1 MGARIPPQSLAARI
15 LAAVVVHGRYLD
27 SALHES
33 REQAGALAPL
43 VQEMTYGVARH
54 YFSLTAIAGQLLR
67 QPLKARDEDIRL
79 LLLVGLYQ
87 LRDMRT
93 PPARAVNETVEAAET
108 LGKPWAKGLINAC
121 LRHYQRDRERLE
133 AAVAPTHTTGRMSE
147 ANRDSFTARSP
158 RLHPEVETAS
168 KQHDETRTDHPR
180 WLLEQLQAA
189 WPDDWPAIVDANN
202 ARPPLW
208 LRVNLQRT
216 SRDDLVTR
224 LRGEGIEVQTVDAP
238 DSAILIDPPRPVE
251 ALPGFAEGLLS
262 VQDIGA
268 QFAAGL
274 LGALPGERVL
284 DACAAPGGKTAHL
297 LERTPG
303 LELLALDVAPERVER
318 IRSNLERLGLS
329 AVVRCA
335 DATDPD
341 RWWDGRP
348 FDRLLLDVPCSASGV
363 IRRHPDVKL
372 RRQAADLPRLRATQ
386 AALLESLWPLLKPGG
401 KLLYVTCSVL
411 PDENE
416 RQISHFLETHPE
428 AREWPVRL
436 PVGRARSHGW
446 QLLPGETDGFYY
458 AGLVKSSQP

>member
-1 MGARIPPQSLAARI
+1 MGTRIPPQSLAARI
-15 LAAVVVHGRYLD
+15 LAAVVVHGRFLD
-27 SALHES
+27 GALHEL
-33 REQAGALAPL
+33 RGEAGELAPL
-43 VQEMTYGVARH
+43 VQEMTYGVARR
-54 YFSLTAIAGQLLR
+54 YFSLNALAAQLLR
-67 QPLKARDEDIRL
+67 EPLKARDEDLRL
-79 LLLVGLYQ
+79 LLLTGLYQ
-87 LRDMRT
+87 LREMRT
-93 PPARAVNETVEAAET
+93 PPARAVNETVAAAET
-108 LGKPWAKGLINAC
+108 LGKPWARGLINAC
-121 LRHYQRDRERLE
+121 LRRYQRERDPLE
-133 AAVAPTHTTGRMSE
+133 AALARDLE
-147 ANRDSFTARSP
+147 ARA
-158 RLHPEVETAS
+158 
-168 KQHDETRTDHPR
+168 DHPR
-180 WLLEQLQAA
+180 WLLEQLRAA
-189 WPDDWPAIVDANN
+189 WPDDWEAIVAANN
-202 ARPPLW
+202 QRPPLW
-208 LRVNLQRT
+208 LRVNLQRA

-238 DSAILIDPPRPVE
+238 DSAILIEPPRPVE
-251 ALPGFAEGLLS
+251 ALPGFAEGMMS

-274 LGALPGERVL
+274 LGAQPGERVL

-446 QLLPGETDGFYY
+446 QLLPGDTDGFYY
-458 AGLVKSSQP
+458 AGLVKSSKP